1 MMQDYSLHVL
11 DAMQIEH
18 HLIEAP
24 DDVEK
29 IVPAIEAAYAQE
41 LPVVMLIGRE
51 PL

>member
-1 MMQDYSLHVL
+1 MISKGKNVPITLNQC
-11 DAMQIEH
+11 Q
-18 HLIEAP
+18 AP

-29 IVPAIEAAYAQE
+29 VVPAIEAAYARS